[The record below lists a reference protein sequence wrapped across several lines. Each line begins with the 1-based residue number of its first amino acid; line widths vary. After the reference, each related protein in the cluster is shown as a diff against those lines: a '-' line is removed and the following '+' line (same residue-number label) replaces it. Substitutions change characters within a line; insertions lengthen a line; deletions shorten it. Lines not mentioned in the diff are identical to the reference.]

1 MKNFAPG
8 CIFVMHSGA
17 NRDDF
22 VIVVMKSLFAALT
35 IFQPCQR
42 VNAAHR
48 VVRLNMMSIS
58 GTHPVDF
65 APGCKIIETSP
76 TEIKK

>member
-1 MKNFAPG
+1 
-8 CIFVMHSGA
+8 MHSGA

-22 VIVVMKSLFAALT
+22 VIVVMKSIFAALT
-35 IFQPCQR
+35 IFQPYQR
-42 VNAAHR
+42 VKTAHR

-58 GTHPVDF
+58 GSNPVDF